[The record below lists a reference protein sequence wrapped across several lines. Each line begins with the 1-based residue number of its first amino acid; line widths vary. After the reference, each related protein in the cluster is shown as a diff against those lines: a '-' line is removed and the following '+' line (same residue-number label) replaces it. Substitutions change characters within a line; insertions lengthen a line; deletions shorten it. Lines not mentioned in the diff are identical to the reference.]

1 MTPVSHEQRTLGL
14 PHTSC
19 DDFIPAQINS
29 TTIN

>member
-1 MTPVSHEQRTLGL
+1 MTPVPHEQQTLRS